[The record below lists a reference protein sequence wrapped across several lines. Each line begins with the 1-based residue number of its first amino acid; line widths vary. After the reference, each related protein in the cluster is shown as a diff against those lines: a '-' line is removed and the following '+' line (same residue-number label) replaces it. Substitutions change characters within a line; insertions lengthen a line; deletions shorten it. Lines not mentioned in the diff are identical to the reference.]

1 MHSSLQLY
9 AELFKYLKVMSM
21 SSPLVELSVGR
32 ESTERFNTAAAVSE
46 SKPSHLQEVENV
58 SNKRTAS
65 LDHRIESLMILA
77 EVTLQEVK
85 LLKEQPGLEEPADL
99 DLQAQVRRFEAEL
112 IRSALHRTGGCQRRA
127 ARLLGVKVTTLNSKI
142 KRYRIAANSVRVLT
156 DQNA

>member
-1 MHSSLQLY
+1 
-9 AELFKYLKVMSM
+9 M

-32 ESTERFNTAAAVSE
+32 ESPERFNAAAAVSE
-46 SKPSHLQEVENV
+46 SKPPHLQKVENG
-58 SNKRTAS
+58 SRKQATA

-85 LLKEQPGLEEPADL
+85 LLKEQPAVEESVDL
-99 DLQAQVRRFEAEL
+99 DLQTQVRRFEAEL

-142 KRYRIAANSVRVLT
+142 KRYRIPANSVRVLT

>member
-1 MHSSLQLY
+1 
-9 AELFKYLKVMSM
+9 MST
-21 SSPLVELSVGR
+21 PLVELAVGR
-32 ESTERFNTAAAVSE
+32 ENPERFDSAAAVSE
-46 SKPSHLQEVENV
+46 SNSAHLRKVANE
-58 SNKRTAS
+58 SRKRTTA

-85 LLKEQPGLEEPADL
+85 LLKEQPAEEPVDL

-142 KRYRIAANSVRVLT
+142 KRYRIPANSVRTLT
-156 DQNA
+156 DQNG

>member
-1 MHSSLQLY
+1 
-9 AELFKYLKVMSM
+9 MSM

-32 ESTERFNTAAAVSE
+32 ESPERFNAAAAVSE
-46 SKPSHLQEVENV
+46 SKPPHLQKVENG
-58 SNKRTAS
+58 SRKQATA

-85 LLKEQPGLEEPADL
+85 LLKEQPAVEESVDL
-99 DLQAQVRRFEAEL
+99 DLQTQVRRFEAEL

-142 KRYRIAANSVRVLT
+142 KRYRIPANSVRVLT

>member
-1 MHSSLQLY
+1 
-9 AELFKYLKVMSM
+9 MSM
-21 SSPLVELSVGR
+21 SSPLVKLSVGR
-32 ESTERFNTAAAVSE
+32 ESPERFNTAAAVSE
-46 SKPSHLQEVENV
+46 SKPPHLQKVANG
-58 SNKRTAS
+58 SRKQATA

-85 LLKEQPGLEEPADL
+85 LLKEQPAVEESVDL
-99 DLQAQVRRFEAEL
+99 DLQTQVRRFEAEL

-142 KRYRIAANSVRVLT
+142 KRYRIPANSVRVLT